1 MLEITDCLRIK
12 FSMQRI
18 NLSFCGLTYFLVVSE
33 MILERKKHFDH
44 LKGLLMVKV
53 HRYFF
58 VTGSVLQNKPIF
70 TRGLIILHYSIKINN
85 YRRSHSFTF
94 KVNNF
99 GKKDH
104 VFFRVVF
111 VTLF

>member
-44 LKGLLMVKV
+44 LKGLLI
-53 HRYFF
+53 
-58 VTGSVLQNKPIF
+58 GVLEKILIF
-70 TRGLIILHYSIKINN
+70 TDLSLYQRKTNVSKPY
-85 YRRSHSFTF
+85 
-94 KVNNF
+94 V
-99 GKKDH
+99 
-104 VFFRVVF
+104 
-111 VTLF
+111 

>member
-44 LKGLLMVKV
+44 LKGLLI
-53 HRYFF
+53 
-58 VTGSVLQNKPIF
+58 GVLEKILIF
-70 TRGLIILHYSIKINN
+70 TDLSLYQRKTNISKPY
-85 YRRSHSFTF
+85 
-94 KVNNF
+94 V
-99 GKKDH
+99 
-104 VFFRVVF
+104 
-111 VTLF
+111 

>member
-44 LKGLLMVKV
+44 LKGLLIGVPEKI
-53 HRYFF
+53 
-58 VTGSVLQNKPIF
+58 LIF
-70 TRGLIILHYSIKINN
+70 TDLSLYQRKTNISKPY
-85 YRRSHSFTF
+85 
-94 KVNNF
+94 V
-99 GKKDH
+99 
-104 VFFRVVF
+104 
-111 VTLF
+111 